1 MIKRLKLRFIIVNM
15 SILTCVLISILV
27 SIFILMYS
35 SEVKLSYELM
45 ESISNQKN
53 KVINN
58 FDNVS
63 SNIID
68 YGTNEFR
75 LLNNEFDD
83 YFNKDEKNQEP
94 PWHPPDSDPNNYPDD
109 NMWPFPDEHP
119 KDDDKPFVY
128 TSPPL
133 TSEPYNIITEFQ
145 NNQNNTETT
154 VVKDKEETKKYNSVT
169 EPAITNPVNEN
180 NVNNET
186 EKKNQNDIKNSTESS
201 QNKITKAS
209 SLSKTTVVTNI
220 VSKKIPDEK
229 QHDENF
235 PDPFKG
241 KVKRTYIYIEFNDIN
256 HVDSIIYQYCDS
268 ENDEAVKKA
277 AVQIFNSKKDRG
289 KISIDKNKYRYLLKY
304 NPPKDN
310 YSIVFLDRTLEISTI
325 NRLLFIFI
333 IITGIGLI
341 FIFFISVLLANWTIK
356 PVAKAWDQQKQFIAD
371 ASHELKTPLTVI
383 STNTDVILSNSSDTV
398 ESQSKWLNYI
408 KNETI
413 RMTKLVNSLLY
424 IAKYDANETT
434 ILFKK
439 INLSNIIS
447 SICLQYEPL
456 IYENNKKL
464 ITDIDNNITIMGDE
478 DKIKQ
483 LLNILMDNALK
494 YSLNN
499 GIIKISISLKKNKQ
513 SNVYIT
519 VSNSSETINKEQLN
533 KIFDRFFRIDSSRN
547 RKTGGS
553 GLGLNIAKSIVEIH
567 KGSINVM
574 NKDNITSFIITF

>member
-109 NMWPFPDEHP
+109 NMWSFPDEHP

-133 TSEPYNIITEFQ
+133 TSEPYNIITEF
-145 NNQNNTETT
+145 QNNTETT

-186 EKKNQNDIKNSTESS
+186 DKKNQNDIKNSTESS

-229 QHDENF
+229 QLDENF

-256 HVDSIIYQYCDS
+256 HLDSIIYQYCDS

-304 NPPKDN
+304 NPPKNN

-341 FIFFISVLLANWTIK
+341 FIFFISILLANWTIK

-383 STNTDVILSNSSDTV
+383 STNTDVILSNSNDTV
-398 ESQSKWLNYI
+398 ESQSKW
-408 KNETI
+408 
-413 RMTKLVNSLLY
+413 
-424 IAKYDANETT
+424 
-434 ILFKK
+434 
-439 INLSNIIS
+439 
-447 SICLQYEPL
+447 
-456 IYENNKKL
+456 
-464 ITDIDNNITIMGDE
+464 
-478 DKIKQ
+478 
-483 LLNILMDNALK
+483 
-494 YSLNN
+494 
-499 GIIKISISLKKNKQ
+499 
-513 SNVYIT
+513 
-519 VSNSSETINKEQLN
+519 
-533 KIFDRFFRIDSSRN
+533 
-547 RKTGGS
+547 
-553 GLGLNIAKSIVEIH
+553 
-567 KGSINVM
+567 
-574 NKDNITSFIITF
+574 

>member
-45 ESISNQKN
+45 ESIRNQKN

-109 NMWPFPDEHP
+109 NMWSFPDEHP

-133 TSEPYNIITEFQ
+133 TSEPYNIITEF
-145 NNQNNTETT
+145 QNNTETT

-186 EKKNQNDIKNSTESS
+186 DKKNQNDIKNSTESS

-229 QHDENF
+229 QLDENF

-256 HVDSIIYQYCDS
+256 HLDSIIYQYCDS

-304 NPPKDN
+304 NPPKNN

-341 FIFFISVLLANWTIK
+341 FIFFISILLANWTIK

-383 STNTDVILSNSSDTV
+383 STNTDVILSNSNDTV

-424 IAKYDANETT
+424 IAKYDANETK
-434 ILFKK
+434 ILLKK

-464 ITDIDNNITIMGDE
+464 ITNIDNNITIMGDE

-499 GIIKISISLKKNKQ
+499 GIIKISLKKNKQ

>member
-109 NMWPFPDEHP
+109 NMWSFPDEHP
-119 KDDDKPFVY
+119 KDDDKLFVY

-133 TSEPYNIITEFQ
+133 TSEPYNIITEF
-145 NNQNNTETT
+145 QNNTETT

-186 EKKNQNDIKNSTESS
+186 DKKNQNDIKNSTESS

-229 QHDENF
+229 QLDENF

-256 HVDSIIYQYCDS
+256 HLDSIIYQYCDS

-304 NPPKDN
+304 NPPKNN

-341 FIFFISVLLANWTIK
+341 FIFFISILLANWTIK

-383 STNTDVILSNSSDTV
+383 STNTDVILSNSNDTV

-424 IAKYDANETT
+424 IAKYDANETK
-434 ILFKK
+434 ILLKK

-464 ITDIDNNITIMGDE
+464 ITNIDNNITIMGDE

-499 GIIKISISLKKNKQ
+499 GIIKISLKKNKQ

>member
-109 NMWPFPDEHP
+109 NMWSFPDEHP

-133 TSEPYNIITEFQ
+133 TSEPYNIITEF
-145 NNQNNTETT
+145 QNNTETT

-186 EKKNQNDIKNSTESS
+186 DKKNQNDIKNSTESS

-229 QHDENF
+229 QLDENF

-256 HVDSIIYQYCDS
+256 HLDSIIYQYCDS

-304 NPPKDN
+304 NPPKNN

-341 FIFFISVLLANWTIK
+341 FIFFISILLANWTIK

-383 STNTDVILSNSSDTV
+383 STNTDVILSNSNDTV

-424 IAKYDANETT
+424 IAKYDANETK
-434 ILFKK
+434 ILLKK

-464 ITDIDNNITIMGDE
+464 ITNIDNNITIMGDE

-499 GIIKISISLKKNKQ
+499 GIIKISLKKNKQ

-553 GLGLNIAKSIVEIH
+553 GLGLNIAKAIVEIH

>member
-229 QHDENF
+229 QLDENF

-256 HVDSIIYQYCDS
+256 HLDSIIYQYCDS

-341 FIFFISVLLANWTIK
+341 FIFFISILLANWTIK

-383 STNTDVILSNSSDTV
+383 STNTDVILSNSNDTV

-424 IAKYDANETT
+424 IAKYDANETK
-434 ILFKK
+434 ILLKK

-499 GIIKISISLKKNKQ
+499 GIIKISLKKNKQ

>member
-53 KVINN
+53 KAINN

-94 PWHPPDSDPNNYPDD
+94 PWRPPDSDPNNYPDD

-201 QNKITKAS
+201 QNKITKVS

-256 HVDSIIYQYCDS
+256 HLDSIIYQYCDS

-341 FIFFISVLLANWTIK
+341 FIFFISILLANWTIK

-424 IAKYDANETT
+424 IAKYDANETK

-499 GIIKISISLKKNKQ
+499 GIIKISLKKNKQ

>member
-186 EKKNQNDIKNSTESS
+186 DKKNQNDIKNSTESS

-229 QHDENF
+229 QLDENF

-268 ENDEAVKKA
+268 ENNEAVKKA

-341 FIFFISVLLANWTIK
+341 FIFFISILLANWTIK

-383 STNTDVILSNSSDTV
+383 STNTDVILSNSNDTV

-424 IAKYDANETT
+424 IAKYDANETK
-434 ILFKK
+434 ILLKK

-499 GIIKISISLKKNKQ
+499 GIIKISLKKNKQ

-553 GLGLNIAKSIVEIH
+553 GLGLNIAKAIVEIH

>member
-83 YFNKDEKNQEP
+83 YFNNNEKNQEP
-94 PWHPPDSDPNNYPDD
+94 PWRPPDSDPNNYPDD

-186 EKKNQNDIKNSTESS
+186 EKKNQNDIKNNTESS

-256 HVDSIIYQYCDS
+256 HLDSIIYQYCDS

-341 FIFFISVLLANWTIK
+341 FIFFISILLANWTIK

-424 IAKYDANETT
+424 IAKYDANETK

-499 GIIKISISLKKNKQ
+499 GIIKISLKKNKQ

>member
-109 NMWPFPDEHP
+109 NMWSFPDEH
-119 KDDDKPFVY
+119 DKPFVY

-133 TSEPYNIITEFQ
+133 TSEPYNIITEF
-145 NNQNNTETT
+145 QNNTETT

-186 EKKNQNDIKNSTESS
+186 DKKNQNDIKNSTESS

-229 QHDENF
+229 QLDENF

-256 HVDSIIYQYCDS
+256 HLDSIIYQYCDS

-304 NPPKDN
+304 NPPKNN

-341 FIFFISVLLANWTIK
+341 FIFFISILLANWTIK

-383 STNTDVILSNSSDTV
+383 STNTDVILSNSNDTV

-424 IAKYDANETT
+424 IAKYDANETK
-434 ILFKK
+434 ILLKK

-464 ITDIDNNITIMGDE
+464 ITNIDNNITIMGDE

-499 GIIKISISLKKNKQ
+499 GIIKISLKKNKQ

>member
-1 MIKRLKLRFIIVNM
+1 MIKRLRLRFIIVNM

-27 SIFILMYS
+27 SIFILMYN

-53 KVINN
+53 KAIDN
-58 FDNVS
+58 FDNIS
-63 SNIID
+63 SNFID
-68 YGTNEFR
+68 YDTNVFK
-75 LLNNEFDD
+75 LLNQKFDD
-83 YFNKDEKNQEP
+83 SFNNDEKNKEY
-94 PWHPPDSDPNNYPDD
+94 PWRPPDYDSNNNPDE
-109 NMWPFPDEHP
+109 NMTPFPDEYP
-119 KDDDKPFVY
+119 KDNDKPFVY
-128 TSPPL
+128 TTPPL
-133 TSEPYNIITEFQ
+133 VSEPYNNIITEVQ

-154 VVKDKEETKKYNSVT
+154 VVKVEEETKKYNST
-169 EPAITNPVNEN
+169 IEPAITNSVNEN
-180 NVNNET
+180 NVNIET
-186 EKKNQNDIKNSTESS
+186 KKESL
-201 QNKITKAS
+201 QTKITTVS
-209 SLSKTTVVTNI
+209 SISKTTVVTNF

-229 QHDENF
+229 QHNENF

-241 KVKRTYIYIEFNDIN
+241 KVKRTYIYMEFNDIN
-256 HVDSIIYQYCDS
+256 HLDSIIYQYCDS

-277 AVQIFNSKKDRG
+277 AVQVFNSKKDRG
-289 KISIDKNKYRYLLKY
+289 KISIDKNKYRYMLKY
-304 NPPKDN
+304 NPPKEN

-341 FIFFISVLLANWTIK
+341 FIFFISILLANWTIK
-356 PVAKAWDQQKQFIAD
+356 PVAKAWNQQKQFIAD

-383 STNTDVILSNSSDTV
+383 STNTDVILSNSNDIV
-398 ESQSKWLNYI
+398 KNQSKWLNYI

-413 RMTKLVNSLLY
+413 RMTKLVNNLLY
-424 IAKYDANETT
+424 IAKYDANETNIT
-434 ILFKK
+434 LKK
-439 INLSNIIS
+439 IDLSNIIS

-464 ITDIDNNITIMGDE
+464 ITDIDNNLTIMGDE

-483 LLNILMDNALK
+483 LINILMDNALK

-499 GIIKISISLKKNKQ
+499 GIIKISLKKNKQ
-513 SNVYIT
+513 SNIYIT
-519 VSNSSETINKEQLN
+519 VSNSSETISKEQLS
-533 KIFDRFFRIDSSRN
+533 KIFDRFFRVDSSRN

-574 NKDNITSFIITF
+574 SKDNITSFIITF

>member
-1 MIKRLKLRFIIVNM
+1 M

-109 NMWPFPDEHP
+109 NMWSFPDEHP

-133 TSEPYNIITEFQ
+133 TSEPYNIITEF
-145 NNQNNTETT
+145 QNNTETT

-186 EKKNQNDIKNSTESS
+186 DKKNQNDIKNSTESS

-229 QHDENF
+229 QLDENF

-256 HVDSIIYQYCDS
+256 HLDSIIYQYCDS

-304 NPPKDN
+304 NPPKNN

-341 FIFFISVLLANWTIK
+341 FIFFISILLANWTIK

-383 STNTDVILSNSSDTV
+383 STNTDVILSNSNDTV

-424 IAKYDANETT
+424 IAKYDANETK
-434 ILFKK
+434 ILLKK

-464 ITDIDNNITIMGDE
+464 ITNIDNNITIMGDE

-499 GIIKISISLKKNKQ
+499 GIIKISLKKNKQ

>member
-53 KVINN
+53 KAINN

-94 PWHPPDSDPNNYPDD
+94 PWRPPDSDPNNYPDD

-186 EKKNQNDIKNSTESS
+186 EKKNQNDIKNNTESS

-256 HVDSIIYQYCDS
+256 HLDSIIYQYCDS

-341 FIFFISVLLANWTIK
+341 FIFFISILLANWTIK

-424 IAKYDANETT
+424 IAKYDANETK

-499 GIIKISISLKKNKQ
+499 GIIKISLKKNKQ

-553 GLGLNIAKSIVEIH
+553 GLGLNIAKL
-567 KGSINVM
+567 K
-574 NKDNITSFIITF
+574 FIKVQLML

>member
-229 QHDENF
+229 QLDENF

-256 HVDSIIYQYCDS
+256 HLDSIIYQYCDS

-341 FIFFISVLLANWTIK
+341 FIFFISILLANWTIK

-383 STNTDVILSNSSDTV
+383 STNTDVILSNSNDTV

-424 IAKYDANETT
+424 IAKYDANETK
-434 ILFKK
+434 ILLKK

-499 GIIKISISLKKNKQ
+499 GIIKISLKKNKQ

-553 GLGLNIAKSIVEIH
+553 GLGLNIAKAIVEIH

>member
-83 YFNKDEKNQEP
+83 YFNNNEKNQEP
-94 PWHPPDSDPNNYPDD
+94 PWRPPDSDPNNYPDD

-186 EKKNQNDIKNSTESS
+186 EKKNQNDIKNNTESS
-201 QNKITKAS
+201 QNKITKVS

-241 KVKRTYIYIEFNDIN
+241 NVKRTYIYIEFNDIN
-256 HVDSIIYQYCDS
+256 HLDSIIYQYCDS

-424 IAKYDANETT
+424 IAKYDANETK

-499 GIIKISISLKKNKQ
+499 GIIKISLKKNKQ

-553 GLGLNIAKSIVEIH
+553 GLGLNIAKAIVEIH

>member
-15 SILTCVLISILV
+15 SILTCVLISMLV

-109 NMWPFPDEHP
+109 NMWSFPDEHP

-133 TSEPYNIITEFQ
+133 TSEPYNIITEF
-145 NNQNNTETT
+145 QNNTETT

-186 EKKNQNDIKNSTESS
+186 DKKNQNDIKNSTESS

-229 QHDENF
+229 QLDENF

-256 HVDSIIYQYCDS
+256 HLDSIIYQYCDS

-304 NPPKDN
+304 NPPKNN

-341 FIFFISVLLANWTIK
+341 FIFFISILLANWTIK

-383 STNTDVILSNSSDTV
+383 STNTDVILSNSNDTV

-424 IAKYDANETT
+424 IAKYDANETK
-434 ILFKK
+434 ILLKK

-464 ITDIDNNITIMGDE
+464 ITNIDNNITIMGDE

-499 GIIKISISLKKNKQ
+499 GIIKISLKKNKQ

>member
-53 KVINN
+53 KAINN

-94 PWHPPDSDPNNYPDD
+94 PWRPPDSDPNNYPDD

-133 TSEPYNIITEFQ
+133 TSEPYNIITEFE

-186 EKKNQNDIKNSTESS
+186 DKKNQNDIKNSTESS

-341 FIFFISVLLANWTIK
+341 FIFFISILLANWTIK

-424 IAKYDANETT
+424 IAKYDANETK

-499 GIIKISISLKKNKQ
+499 GIIKISLKKNKQ

>member
-109 NMWPFPDEHP
+109 NMWSFPDEHP

-133 TSEPYNIITEFQ
+133 TSEPYNIITEF
-145 NNQNNTETT
+145 QNNTETT

-186 EKKNQNDIKNSTESS
+186 DKKNQNDIKNSTESS

-229 QHDENF
+229 QLDENF

-256 HVDSIIYQYCDS
+256 HLDSIIYQYCDS

-304 NPPKDN
+304 NPPKNN

-341 FIFFISVLLANWTIK
+341 FIFFISILLANWTIK

-383 STNTDVILSNSSDTV
+383 STNTDVILSNSNDTV

-413 RMTKLVNSLLY
+413 RMTKLDNSLLY
-424 IAKYDANETT
+424 IAKYDANETK
-434 ILFKK
+434 ILLKK

-464 ITDIDNNITIMGDE
+464 ITNIDNNITIMGDE

-499 GIIKISISLKKNKQ
+499 GIIKISLKKNKQ

>member
-15 SILTCVLISILV
+15 SILTCVLISILI

-53 KVINN
+53 KAINN
-58 FDNVS
+58 YDNVN
-63 SNIID
+63 SNA
-68 YGTNEFR
+68 GRFK

-109 NMWPFPDEHP
+109 NMWSFPDEHP

-133 TSEPYNIITEFQ
+133 TSEPYNIITEF
-145 NNQNNTETT
+145 QNNTETT

-186 EKKNQNDIKNSTESS
+186 DKKNQNDIKNSTESS

-229 QHDENF
+229 QLDENF

-256 HVDSIIYQYCDS
+256 HLDSIIYQYCDS

-304 NPPKDN
+304 NPPKNN

-341 FIFFISVLLANWTIK
+341 FIFFISILLANWTIK

-383 STNTDVILSNSSDTV
+383 STNTDVILSNSNDTV

-424 IAKYDANETT
+424 IAKYDANETK
-434 ILFKK
+434 ILLKK

-464 ITDIDNNITIMGDE
+464 ITNIDNNITIMGDE

-499 GIIKISISLKKNKQ
+499 GIIKISLKKNKQ

>member
-53 KVINN
+53 KAINN

-94 PWHPPDSDPNNYPDD
+94 PWRPPDSDPNNYPDD

-341 FIFFISVLLANWTIK
+341 FIFFISILLANWTIK

-424 IAKYDANETT
+424 IAKYDANETK

-499 GIIKISISLKKNKQ
+499 GIIKISLKKNKQ

>member
-109 NMWPFPDEHP
+109 NMLPFPDEHP

-186 EKKNQNDIKNSTESS
+186 DKKNQNDIKNSTESS

-229 QHDENF
+229 QLDENF

-256 HVDSIIYQYCDS
+256 HLDSIIYQYCDS

-304 NPPKDN
+304 NPPKNN

-341 FIFFISVLLANWTIK
+341 FIFFISILLANWTIK

-383 STNTDVILSNSSDTV
+383 STNTDVILSNSNDTV

-424 IAKYDANETT
+424 IAKYDANETK
-434 ILFKK
+434 ILLKK

-464 ITDIDNNITIMGDE
+464 ITNIDNNITIMGDE

-499 GIIKISISLKKNKQ
+499 GIIKISLKKNKQ

>member
-94 PWHPPDSDPNNYPDD
+94 PWHPPDTDPNNYPDD
-109 NMWPFPDEHP
+109 NMWSFPDEHP

-133 TSEPYNIITEFQ
+133 TSEPYNIITEF
-145 NNQNNTETT
+145 QNNTETT

-186 EKKNQNDIKNSTESS
+186 DKKNQNDIKNSTESS

-229 QHDENF
+229 QLDENF

-256 HVDSIIYQYCDS
+256 HLDSIIYQYCDS

-304 NPPKDN
+304 NPPKNN

-341 FIFFISVLLANWTIK
+341 FIFFISILLANWTIK

-383 STNTDVILSNSSDTV
+383 STNTDVILSNSNDTV

-424 IAKYDANETT
+424 IAKYDANETK
-434 ILFKK
+434 ILLKK

-464 ITDIDNNITIMGDE
+464 ITNIDNNITIMGDE

-499 GIIKISISLKKNKQ
+499 GIIKISLKKNKQ

>member
-1 MIKRLKLRFIIVNM
+1 MI
-15 SILTCVLISILV
+15 ISIR
-27 SIFILMYS
+27 M
-35 SEVKLSYELM
+35 K
-45 ESISNQKN
+45 
-53 KVINN
+53 
-58 FDNVS
+58 
-63 SNIID
+63 
-68 YGTNEFR
+68 
-75 LLNNEFDD
+75 
-83 YFNKDEKNQEP
+83 KNQEP

-341 FIFFISVLLANWTIK
+341 FYIF
-356 PVAKAWDQQKQFIAD
+356 
-371 ASHELKTPLTVI
+371 
-383 STNTDVILSNSSDTV
+383 
-398 ESQSKWLNYI
+398 Y
-408 KNETI
+408 
-413 RMTKLVNSLLY
+413 
-424 IAKYDANETT
+424 
-434 ILFKK
+434 
-439 INLSNIIS
+439 
-447 SICLQYEPL
+447 
-456 IYENNKKL
+456 
-464 ITDIDNNITIMGDE
+464 
-478 DKIKQ
+478 
-483 LLNILMDNALK
+483 
-494 YSLNN
+494 
-499 GIIKISISLKKNKQ
+499 
-513 SNVYIT
+513 
-519 VSNSSETINKEQLN
+519 
-533 KIFDRFFRIDSSRN
+533 
-547 RKTGGS
+547 
-553 GLGLNIAKSIVEIH
+553 
-567 KGSINVM
+567 
-574 NKDNITSFIITF
+574 

>member
-109 NMWPFPDEHP
+109 NMWSFPDEHP

-133 TSEPYNIITEFQ
+133 TSEPYNIITEF
-145 NNQNNTETT
+145 QNNTETT

-186 EKKNQNDIKNSTESS
+186 DKKNQNDIKNSTESS

-229 QHDENF
+229 QLDENF

-256 HVDSIIYQYCDS
+256 HLDSIIYQYCDS

-304 NPPKDN
+304 NPPKNN
-310 YSIVFLDRTLEISTI
+310 YSRVFLDRTLEISTI

-341 FIFFISVLLANWTIK
+341 FIFFISILLANWTIK

-383 STNTDVILSNSSDTV
+383 STNTDVILSNSNDTV

-424 IAKYDANETT
+424 IAKYDANETK
-434 ILFKK
+434 ILLKK

-464 ITDIDNNITIMGDE
+464 ITNIDNNITIMGDE

-499 GIIKISISLKKNKQ
+499 GIIKISLKKNKQ

>member
-83 YFNKDEKNQEP
+83 YFNNNEKNQEP
-94 PWHPPDSDPNNYPDD
+94 PWRPPDSDPNNYPDD

-201 QNKITKAS
+201 QNKITKVS

-256 HVDSIIYQYCDS
+256 HLDSIIYQYCDS

-424 IAKYDANETT
+424 IAKYDANETK

-499 GIIKISISLKKNKQ
+499 GIIKISLKKNKQ

>member
-83 YFNKDEKNQEP
+83 YFNNNEKNQEP
-94 PWHPPDSDPNNYPDD
+94 PWRPPDSDPNNYPDD

-201 QNKITKAS
+201 QNKITKVS

-256 HVDSIIYQYCDS
+256 HLDSIIYQYCDS

-424 IAKYDANETT
+424 IAKYDANETK

-499 GIIKISISLKKNKQ
+499 GIIKISLKKNKQ
-513 SNVYIT
+513 SNIYIT
-519 VSNSSETINKEQLN
+519 VSNSSETISKEQLN

>member
-83 YFNKDEKNQEP
+83 YFNNNEKNQEP
-94 PWHPPDSDPNNYPDD
+94 PWRPPDSDPNNYPDD

-186 EKKNQNDIKNSTESS
+186 EKKNQNDIKNNTESS

-256 HVDSIIYQYCDS
+256 HLDSIIYQYCDS

-341 FIFFISVLLANWTIK
+341 FIFFISILLANWTIK

-383 STNTDVILSNSSDTV
+383 STNTDVILSNSSDSV

-424 IAKYDANETT
+424 IAKYDANETK

-464 ITDIDNNITIMGDE
+464 ITDIDNNIPIMGDE

-499 GIIKISISLKKNKQ
+499 GIIKISLKKNKQ

>member
-94 PWHPPDSDPNNYPDD
+94 PWRPPDSDPNNYPDD
-109 NMWPFPDEHP
+109 NMWPYPDEHP
-119 KDDDKPFVY
+119 KDDNKPFVY

-133 TSEPYNIITEFQ
+133 TSEPYNIITEFE

-341 FIFFISVLLANWTIK
+341 FIFFISILLANWTIK

-424 IAKYDANETT
+424 IAKYDANETK

-499 GIIKISISLKKNKQ
+499 GIIKISLKKNKQ

>member
-15 SILTCVLISILV
+15 SILTCVLISILI

-53 KVINN
+53 KAINN
-58 FDNVS
+58 YDNVN
-63 SNIID
+63 SNA
-68 YGTNEFR
+68 GRFK

-186 EKKNQNDIKNSTESS
+186 DKKNQNDIKNSTESS

-229 QHDENF
+229 QLDENF

-256 HVDSIIYQYCDS
+256 HLDSIIYQYCDS

-304 NPPKDN
+304 NPPKNN

-341 FIFFISVLLANWTIK
+341 FIFFISILLANWTIK

-383 STNTDVILSNSSDTV
+383 STNTDVILSNSNDTV

-424 IAKYDANETT
+424 IAKYDANETK
-434 ILFKK
+434 ILLKK

-464 ITDIDNNITIMGDE
+464 ITNIDNNITIMGDE

-499 GIIKISISLKKNKQ
+499 GIIKISLKKNKQ

>member
-109 NMWPFPDEHP
+109 NMWSFPDEHP

-133 TSEPYNIITEFQ
+133 TSEPYNIITEF
-145 NNQNNTETT
+145 QNNTETT

-186 EKKNQNDIKNSTESS
+186 DKKNQNDIKNSTESS

-229 QHDENF
+229 QLDENF

-256 HVDSIIYQYCDS
+256 HLDSIIYQYCDS

-304 NPPKDN
+304 NPPKNN
-310 YSIVFLDRTLEISTI
+310 YSIVFFRQNIRNI
-325 NRLLFIFI
+325 YN
-333 IITGIGLI
+333 
-341 FIFFISVLLANWTIK
+341 
-356 PVAKAWDQQKQFIAD
+356 KQA
-371 ASHELKTPLTVI
+371 
-383 STNTDVILSNSSDTV
+383 
-398 ESQSKWLNYI
+398 
-408 KNETI
+408 
-413 RMTKLVNSLLY
+413 
-424 IAKYDANETT
+424 
-434 ILFKK
+434 
-439 INLSNIIS
+439 
-447 SICLQYEPL
+447 L
-456 IYENNKKL
+456 IYFYNYYWNR
-464 ITDIDNNITIMGDE
+464 INF
-478 DKIKQ
+478 
-483 LLNILMDNALK
+483 
-494 YSLNN
+494 
-499 GIIKISISLKKNKQ
+499 
-513 SNVYIT
+513 YI
-519 VSNSSETINKEQLN
+519 
-533 KIFDRFFRIDSSRN
+533 FY
-547 RKTGGS
+547 
-553 GLGLNIAKSIVEIH
+553 
-567 KGSINVM
+567 
-574 NKDNITSFIITF
+574 

>member
-109 NMWPFPDEHP
+109 NMWSFPDEHP

-133 TSEPYNIITEFQ
+133 TSEPYNIITEF
-145 NNQNNTETT
+145 QNNTETT

-186 EKKNQNDIKNSTESS
+186 DKKNQNDIKNSTESS

-229 QHDENF
+229 QLDENF

-256 HVDSIIYQYCDS
+256 HLDSIIYQYCDS

-304 NPPKDN
+304 NPPKNN

-341 FIFFISVLLANWTIK
+341 FIFFISILLANWTIK

-383 STNTDVILSNSSDTV
+383 STNTDVILSNSNDTV

-413 RMTKLVNSLLY
+413 RVTKLVNSLLY
-424 IAKYDANETT
+424 IAKYDANETK
-434 ILFKK
+434 ILLKK

-464 ITDIDNNITIMGDE
+464 ITNIDNNITIMGDE

-499 GIIKISISLKKNKQ
+499 GIIKISLKKNKQ

>member
-109 NMWPFPDEHP
+109 NMWSFPDEHP

-133 TSEPYNIITEFQ
+133 TSEPYNIITEF
-145 NNQNNTETT
+145 QNNTETT

-186 EKKNQNDIKNSTESS
+186 DKKNQNDIKNSTESS

-229 QHDENF
+229 QLDENF

-256 HVDSIIYQYCDS
+256 HLDSIIYQYCDS

-304 NPPKDN
+304 NPPKNN

-341 FIFFISVLLANWTIK
+341 FIFFISILLANWTIK

-383 STNTDVILSNSSDTV
+383 STNTDVILSNSNDTV

-424 IAKYDANETT
+424 IAKYDANETK
-434 ILFKK
+434 ILLKK

-464 ITDIDNNITIMGDE
+464 ITNIDNNITIMGDE

-499 GIIKISISLKKNKQ
+499 GIIKISLKKNKQ

-519 VSNSSETINKEQLN
+519 VSNSSETINKEKVQAASAG
-533 KIFDRFFRIDSSRN
+533 SSR
-547 RKTGGS
+547 
-553 GLGLNIAKSIVEIH
+553 LFLI
-567 KGSINVM
+567 
-574 NKDNITSFIITF
+574 

>member
-109 NMWPFPDEHP
+109 NMWSFPDEHP

-133 TSEPYNIITEFQ
+133 TSEPYNIITEF
-145 NNQNNTETT
+145 QNNTETT

-186 EKKNQNDIKNSTESS
+186 DKKNQNDIKNSTESS

-229 QHDENF
+229 QLDENF

-256 HVDSIIYQYCDS
+256 HLDSIIYQYCDS

-341 FIFFISVLLANWTIK
+341 FIFFISILLANWTIK

-424 IAKYDANETT
+424 IAKYDANETK

-499 GIIKISISLKKNKQ
+499 GIIKISLKKNKQ

-553 GLGLNIAKSIVEIH
+553 GLGLNIAKSIVESH

>member
-109 NMWPFPDEHP
+109 NMWSFPDEHP

-133 TSEPYNIITEFQ
+133 TSEPYNIITEF
-145 NNQNNTETT
+145 QNNTETT

-186 EKKNQNDIKNSTESS
+186 DKKNQNDIKNSTESS

-229 QHDENF
+229 QLDENF

-256 HVDSIIYQYCDS
+256 HLDSIIYQYCDS

-304 NPPKDN
+304 NPPKNN

-341 FIFFISVLLANWTIK
+341 FIFFISILLANWTIK

-371 ASHELKTPLTVI
+371 ASHPEI
-383 STNTDVILSNSSDTV
+383 SF
-398 ESQSKWLNYI
+398 
-408 KNETI
+408 
-413 RMTKLVNSLLY
+413 KLH
-424 IAKYDANETT
+424 
-434 ILFKK
+434 
-439 INLSNIIS
+439 
-447 SICLQYEPL
+447 
-456 IYENNKKL
+456 
-464 ITDIDNNITIMGDE
+464 
-478 DKIKQ
+478 
-483 LLNILMDNALK
+483 
-494 YSLNN
+494 
-499 GIIKISISLKKNKQ
+499 
-513 SNVYIT
+513 
-519 VSNSSETINKEQLN
+519 
-533 KIFDRFFRIDSSRN
+533 
-547 RKTGGS
+547 S
-553 GLGLNIAKSIVEIH
+553 G
-567 KGSINVM
+567 
-574 NKDNITSFIITF
+574 

>member
-53 KVINN
+53 KAINN

-94 PWHPPDSDPNNYPDD
+94 PWRPPDSDPNNYPDD

-133 TSEPYNIITEFQ
+133 TSEPYNIITEFE

-186 EKKNQNDIKNSTESS
+186 DKKNQNDIKNSTESS

-209 SLSKTTVVTNI
+209 PLSKTTVVTNI

-341 FIFFISVLLANWTIK
+341 FIFFISILLANWTIK

-424 IAKYDANETT
+424 IAKYDANETK

-499 GIIKISISLKKNKQ
+499 GIIKISLKKNKQ

>member
-109 NMWPFPDEHP
+109 NMWSFPDEHP

-133 TSEPYNIITEFQ
+133 TSEPYNIITEF
-145 NNQNNTETT
+145 QNNTETT

-186 EKKNQNDIKNSTESS
+186 DKKNQNDIKNSTESS

-229 QHDENF
+229 QLDENF

-256 HVDSIIYQYCDS
+256 HLDSIIYQYCDS

-304 NPPKDN
+304 NPPKNN

-341 FIFFISVLLANWTIK
+341 FIFFISILLANWTIK

-383 STNTDVILSNSSDTV
+383 STNTDVILSNSNDTV

-424 IAKYDANETT
+424 IAKYDANETK
-434 ILFKK
+434 ILLKK

-464 ITDIDNNITIMGDE
+464 ITNIDNNITIMGDE

-499 GIIKISISLKKNKQ
+499 GIIKISLKKNKQ